1 VPTHPAAKCRSWVV
15 ASSLLWPTA
24 GPRRGVS
31 SPPLPIVAGHNLQKS
46 YGARTVLRDATL
58 IVSTGQRVGMVGRN
72 GAGKSTLARILA
84 GIEPP
89 DQGKLSRRRG
99 ATLAYLDQRPTFEGD
114 PTARQVVADGL
125 ALWSAALERHA
136 RASTEL
142 GAGRGDATLLI
153 EEQTHAAEEV
163 ERLGGWEQGHQI
175 EKLLGH
181 LGVPRHD
188 SPVSQLSGGEQRRV
202 ALARLLI
209 SRPDLAILD
218 EPTNHLDVETIDWLE
233 QYLQEE
239 FPGALLMVTHDRY
252 LLDRLVERTVEVAD
266 GEVFVY
272 DGGYERYLEQKA
284 ERLAFAERTERNR
297 QNFLR
302 TELEWL
308 RRQPKARSTKQK
320 ARIDRAET
328 AISQRGPKVEQ
339 SAVLELET
347 VRSGKTILELQELS
361 IGPGSEALVKDAG
374 LIMSEGQRIGIVGRN
389 GTGKTTLLRAI
400 TGELKPMAG
409 KVVLGERTKIAYL
422 DQHRSGL
429 DDSKSVYDNVVGERL
444 RIQVGEQSIEG
455 HSWLER
461 FAFDRHAQRQPV
473 VGMSGGERA
482 RVALAR
488 LLTEP
493 SNLMVLDEP
502 TNDLDVETLGA
513 VEEMMVSS
521 GVTALLVTHDRWL
534 LDRVATGILH
544 LDGSGRATLYPGN
557 YSTFQSL
564 RQQAEAERAVQ
575 SVRPP
580 PKAEERAKSSRKK
593 QLTFAQRRELESLPD
608 AIEAADSRV
617 TGLTASL
624 SDPATYAQGGAKVAE
639 LNAELDAARAEVE
652 RLMARWEELER
663 LQEG

>member
-1 VPTHPAAKCRSWVV
+1 VP
-15 ASSLLWPTA
+15 
-24 GPRRGVS
+24 
-31 SPPLPIVAGHNLQKS
+31 IIAGHNLQKT
-46 YGARTVLRDATL
+46 YGARTILRDATL
-58 IVSTGQRVGMVGRN
+58 VISTGQRVGMVGRN

-99 ATLAYLDQRPTFEGD
+99 ATLAYLDQRPTFAGN
-114 PTARQVVADGL
+114 PTARQCVSEGL
-125 ALWSAALERHA
+125 AQWSAALERHA
-136 RASTEL
+136 HASAEL
-142 GAGRGDATLLI
+142 GAGRGDAAALL

-163 ERLGGWEQGHQI
+163 ERLGGWDQGHQI
-175 EKLLGH
+175 ERLLGH
-181 LGVPRHD
+181 LGVPRLD
-188 SPVSQLSGGEQRRV
+188 CPVSELSGGEQRRV

-239 FPGALLMVTHDRY
+239 YPGALLLVTHDRY
-252 LLDRLVERTVEVAD
+252 LLDRLVDRTVEVAD

-284 ERLAFAERTERNR
+284 ERLALAERTERNR

-308 RRQPKARSTKQK
+308 RRQPKARGTKQK
-320 ARIDRAET
+320 ARIERAET
-328 AISQRGPKVEQ
+328 AINQKQQRAEQ
-339 SAVLELET
+339 APTLELET
-347 VRSGKTILELQELS
+347 LRTGKTILELQGVS
-361 IGPGSEALVKDAG
+361 VGPAGEALIRDAS
-374 LIMSEGQRIGIVGRN
+374 LILSEGQRVGIVGRN

-400 TGELKPMAG
+400 IGQLAPLSG
-409 KVVLGERTKIAYL
+409 KIVRGERTKIAYL

-429 DDSKSVYDNVVGERL
+429 EDDKSVYDNVVGERL
-444 RIQVGEQSIEG
+444 RIEVGGQSIEG

-473 VGMSGGERA
+473 LGMSGGERA

-502 TNDLDVETLGA
+502 TNDLDVSTLGA

-534 LDRVATGILH
+534 LDRVATAILH
-544 LDGSGRATLYPGN
+544 LDGSGSATLYPGN

-564 RQQAEAERAVQ
+564 RQQAEAERAQ
-575 SVRPP
+575 TSVRPP
-580 PKAEERAKSSRKK
+580 PKEEARPKPARKK
-593 QLTFAQRRELESLPD
+593 QLSFAQKKELESLPD
-608 AIEAADSRV
+608 AIEAAESRV
-617 TGLTASL
+617 SELTQAL
-624 SDPATYAQGGAKVAE
+624 SDPETYAKGGNKATE
-639 LNAELDAARAEVE
+639 LHEELTSVRAEVE

-663 LQEG
+663 LQEASS